1 MLEMLEISN
10 FQSHETTKLELDPG
24 VNVILGPSDNGKS
37 AVLRALFWLIQ
48 NKPDGLGFVSH
59 WNLTEKGT
67 LKKATAVALTY
78 DDGKKVIRRRTKDL
92 NQYEVE
98 GKTLDAVGRDVPPDV
113 EHALDITEINI
124 QRQLDPHF
132 LLSDS
137 AGEVA
142 RIFNRTIRLDDIDK
156 LLALVEQKKRATKN
170 AGETAA
176 LELTRVLEEIA
187 KLNWIDDT
195 EVLIAKAN
203 TLVVSVGDTRKTKE
217 TLAGLLVQYSAAEQ
231 ESVLSD
237 TGTAEA
243 DVEELQELGRTMT
256 NEQIALDDLQASLD
270 RFRGACDDVQSLP
283 DIAAIEEMIA
293 KVEAH
298 QTAVAKARDQ
308 QGKLKETLN
317 SFKVAQQLLDQIGD
331 VPDIDTQLEAVTS
344 TEESI
349 AKATKTVAL
358 LRESIT
364 DYSDLEG
371 SVAAVDKEIEVLRE
385 SLPSICPLCGGPMG
399 DQHD

>member
-1 MLEMLEISN
+1 
-10 FQSHETTKLELDPG
+10 
-24 VNVILGPSDNGKS
+24 
-37 AVLRALFWLIQ
+37 
-48 NKPDGLGFVSH
+48 LGFVSH
-59 WNLTEKGT
+59 WNLSPKGI
-67 LKKATAVALTY
+67 LKTT
-78 DDGKKVIRRRTKDL
+78 T
-92 NQYEVE
+92 EVE
-98 GKTLDAVGRDVPPDV
+98 LSFDSGKNITRYRSKDSNGYEIDGRVLEAVGRDVPTDV
-113 EHALDITEINI
+113 EHVLDIGDINI
-124 QRQLDPHF
+124 QEQLDPHF

-203 TLVVSVGDTRKTKE
+203 TLVASVGDTRKTKE

-331 VPDIDTQLEAVTS
+331 VPDIYTQLEAVTS

-371 SVAAVDKEIEVLRE
+371 SVAAVDKEIEALE
-385 SLPSICPLCGGPMG
+385 AELPDVCPLCNGTGKVKE
-399 DQHD
+399 

>member
-1 MLEMLEISN
+1 MLEALEISN

-67 LKKATAVALTY
+67 LKKATAVTLVY
-78 DDGKKVIRRRTKDL
+78 DNGKKLIRRRTKDL

-203 TLVVSVGDTRKTKE
+203 ALVASVGDTRKTKE

-256 NEQIALDDLQASLD
+256 NEQIALDDLRASLD

-283 DIAAIEEMIA
+283 DIAAIEEMVS

-298 QTAVAKARDQ
+298 QTAVAKAKDQ
-308 QGKLKETLN
+308 RVKLRETL
-317 SFKVAQQLLDQIGD
+317 SAFQVAQQLLVQLGD
-331 VPDIDTQLEAVTS
+331 VPDIDTQLEAVET
-344 TEESI
+344 TEASI
-349 AKATKTVAL
+349 VKAIGTVK
-358 LRESIT
+358 SIR
-364 DYSDLEG
+364 DSLSGYANLEVE
-371 SVAAVDKEIEVLRE
+371 VASLNKEIEALE
-385 SLPSICPLCGGPMG
+385 AELPDVCPLCNGTGKLKE
-399 DQHD
+399 